1 MANIGRVHVVDD
13 GRMVD
18 GRFTPVPRSS
28 AVRAQT
34 HGTVVVAVLLAASLG
49 FGAALLQG
57 SPLFA
62 FGMLLFLLIAT
73 GIISVAWMRP
83 SSASPEHHPRID
95 HYLDDSSP

>member
-1 MANIGRVHVVDD
+1 MASMGRIHVVD
-13 GRMVD
+13 GVQGVE

-28 AVRAQT
+28 TVRAQT
-34 HGTVVVAVLLAASLG
+34 HGTFVVAVLLATSLG
-49 FGAALLQG
+49 FGVALLQD

-62 FGMLLFLLIAT
+62 FGMLLFFLIAT

-83 SSASPEHHPRID
+83 SSASPEHHPKID

>member
-1 MANIGRVHVVDD
+1 MASIGRIHVVDD
-13 GRMVD
+13 VRGVE

-28 AVRAQT
+28 TVRAQT
-34 HGTVVVAVLLAASLG
+34 HGTVLVAVLLATSLG
-49 FGAALLQG
+49 FGVALLQG

-62 FGMLLFLLIAT
+62 FGMLLFLLIST

-83 SSASPEHHPRID
+83 PGASPEHHPKID